1 MWNII
6 LLLKKRDVHTY
17 NLIKN
22 SDTVTQRS
30 SQEENGYCIHINGKQ
45 SKVCSHFLRSWGLG
59 LTWVQN
65 NRCFWTRVLDKALD
79 NLLDCKEINPEYSLE
94 RLMMKLKLQYFG
106 HWCEELTHWKRFW
119 CWERLRAGGE
129 GSNRG
134 WDGWMPSLTQWTWVW
149 ANPGKQGRT
158 GEPGVLQSMGSQ
170 SQTWLYEW
178 TTTITVVQAIQNG

>member
-106 HWCEELTHWKRFW
+106 HLMRRADSSEKTLMLWKIGDK
-119 CWERLRAGGE
+119 ERRG
-129 GSNRG
+129 NRG
-134 WDGWMPSLTQWTWVW
+134 WDGWIASLTQWTWVW
-149 ANPGKQGRT
+149 ANSGRQWRT
-158 GEPGVLQSMGSQ
+158 GSLEHCSSWGCKH
-170 SQTWLYEW
+170 
-178 TTTITVVQAIQNG
+178 